1 MTEFLERLMAGD
13 ADAILLTAAGYF
25 ILVGVFGLISMY
37 RKSKWPSVIGQ
48 LLDEKIEGAWG
59 GRHDE
64 TNFGAKVLYR
74 YSVDGV
80 TYENDQINV
89 WHIRMTY
96 NLRALLKWQFR
107 FIERHGQ
114 SRVTV
119 YYNPKRPEKAY
130 LVVPGVKQMAFV
142 SVLFFGAAAL
152 VLANLSFIA

>member
-1 MTEFLERLMAGD
+1 MTEILERLMAGD

-25 ILVGVFGLISMY
+25 ILVGVVGLISMY
-37 RKSKWPSVIGQ
+37 RKSNWPSVIGQ

-80 TYENDQINV
+80 TYQNDQINV

-119 YYNPKRPEKAY
+119 FTIRRSPRKHTWLFPE
-130 LVVPGVKQMAFV
+130 
-142 SVLFFGAAAL
+142 
-152 VLANLSFIA
+152 